1 MLLKPATC
9 WPWLALAQGTTQA
22 PFWNGKW
29 ETPSFLLNSSGVDWL
44 SKARP
49 AARMWALEHL
59 QRFVATQ
66 CPAAL
71 PPTTHSLRGI
81 RSGTLALVSQAQVQH
96 RRDTFP
102 DDKMFPV

>member
-9 WPWLALAQGTTQA
+9 WPLLRGPPRP
-22 PFWNGKW
+22 PFGMANGKLQVFC
-29 ETPSFLLNSSGVDWL
+29 SNSSGVDWL